1 MPTDGIYT
9 DVNVETGMAGEKQLD
24 RAAIEDAFDAIGNLA
39 AERGIILD
47 MAIYGGSCL
56 VLASDIRQ
64 SSEDVDAVYLNQQ
77 DKARDV
83 VEAVTRRRQLP
94 PEWLN
99 QAAKQFAPPRG
110 NPAPNLLQFRDY
122 PRDGSGIGLRIFT
135 PTPEYLL
142 AMKILANRADDDEK
156 NLTDSS
162 DALSLMAVTGID
174 TFDKIVDLMRQ
185 CYPNIPGI
193 VAPLVSTRMKLKIQ
207 GLVDDYNATSR
218 EQPTWNAGRGGPLA
232 P

>member
-1 MPTDGIYT
+1 
-9 DVNVETGMAGEKQLD
+9 MAGARQLD

-39 AERGIILD
+39 AERGIVLD
-47 MAIYGGSCL
+47 MAVYGGSCL

-64 SSEDVDAVYLNQQ
+64 SSEDVDAVYLNLQ
-77 DKARDV
+77 DRAREI
-83 VEAVTRRRQLP
+83 VETVTRRRQLP

-110 NPAPNLLQFRDY
+110 NPAPNLLQFKDY
-122 PRDGSGIGLRIFT
+122 PRDGSAIGLRIFT

-142 AMKILANRADDDEK
+142 AMKILANRAEDDVK
-156 NLTDSS
+156 NLTDGA

-174 TFDKIVDLMRQ
+174 SFDKIVDLMRQ

-193 VAPLVSTRMKLKIQ
+193 VTPVISTRMKLKIQ
-207 GLVDDYNATSR
+207 GLVDDYNAKSR
-218 EQPTWNAGRGGPLA
+218 EQPTWNAGRGGILA